1 MAKDLFD
8 RYIWLVDTIYRA
20 GKITFEE
27 INDRWLRSR
36 LSEGQDLPL
45 RTFHNWRTAIEQLFD
60 INIECN
66 RRGGYYYYIENADD
80 MKRGGVRSWLLNTF
94 AVNNLINESH
104 HLKRRILF
112 EEIPSGRQYLT
123 PIIEAMRDSLQG
135 ELVHQSYWRD
145 SESVYTVQPYCIKV
159 FKQRWYVTG
168 YCRER
173 DALRTFSLDRI
184 HRLTTLAT
192 KFTYPRGFDPDTY
205 FASSFGIIAGDECEV
220 ETIRLRVYGMHRQY
234 IRALPLHHTQ
244 REVETSEWE
253 SVFEYRMKPTFDL
266 KQELLSR
273 GDAVEV
279 LSPQSLR
286 DEMQEEIINMYNLYR
301 YGI

>member
-8 RYIWLVDTIYRA
+8 KYIWLVDTIYRYER
-20 GKITFEE
+20 ITFEE
-27 INDRWLRSR
+27 INEQWLRSQ
-36 LSEGQDLPL
+36 LNDGQDLPL
-45 RTFHNWRTAIEQLFD
+45 RTFHNWRTAIERVFD

-66 RRGGYYYYIENADD
+66 RRGGYYYYIDNADD
-80 MKRGGVRSWLLNTF
+80 MKRGGVRNWLLNTF

-123 PIIEAMRDSLQG
+123 PIIEAMRDSLEV

-145 SESVYTVQPYCIKV
+145 SESTYTVQPYCVKV

-173 DALRTFSLDRI
+173 NALRTFSLDRI
-184 HRLTTLAT
+184 HRLTTLDV
-192 KFTYPRGFDPDTY
+192 KFIYPRDFDPDAY
-205 FASSFGIIAGDECEV
+205 FASSFGIIAGDEFKV
-220 ETIRLRVYGMHRQY
+220 ETIRLRVQGMHRQY
-234 IRALPLHHTQ
+234 VRALPLHHTQ
-244 REVETSEWE
+244 CEVETGEWE

-266 KQELLSR
+266 RQELLSR
-273 GDAVEV
+273 GDAIEV
-279 LSPQSLR
+279 LSPRSLR
-286 DEMQEEIINMYNLYR
+286 DEMQAEIKRLQALY
-301 YGI
+301 GL